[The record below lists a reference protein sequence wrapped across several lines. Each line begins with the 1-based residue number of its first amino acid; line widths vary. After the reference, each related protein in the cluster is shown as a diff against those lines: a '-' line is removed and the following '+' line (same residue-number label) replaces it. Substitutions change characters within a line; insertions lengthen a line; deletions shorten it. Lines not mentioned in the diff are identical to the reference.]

1 MAAWQV
7 DFYIVPRRAF
17 GKNPGAASAPAS
29 SETRWWESHDL
40 PSDYER
46 RLTAIAPAASPGTAD
61 LQTWGLADSNRID
74 VWSENG
80 RVSTLMTRI
89 DVRRL
94 DSKFGAAL
102 LQFVRTVD
110 AVLIRSDG
118 LVVEPTIA
126 AYAAA
131 LRTSDAWR
139 FASDPSSYLA
149 RYSADDDG
157 DE

>member
-7 DFYIVPRRAF
+7 DFYVVPRRALA
-17 GKNPGAASAPAS
+17 NAGAVSAPAL
-29 SETRWWESHDL
+29 SETKWWASHNL

-46 RLTAIAPAASPGTAD
+46 RLAAIAPAGSSGTAD
-61 LQTWGLADSNRID
+61 LQTWGLADGNRLD

-102 LQFVRTVD
+102 LQFVRSVN

-118 LVVEPTIA
+118 LVVEPIIG

-131 LRTSDAWR
+131 LRTSAAWR
-139 FASDPSSYLA
+139 FASDPASFLA
-149 RYSADDDG
+149 RYSKDDEG